1 MKEYDYEMLYGFTST
16 ITDVVAFIL
25 GLLAWFLAAFLTI
38 VTAMDVLFL
47 TYPIFQDYMIRKW
60 DHKKMNGIRLVSE
73 DARLSLEESHSSGE
87 HPLVLYLKKRIKTY
101 LFAATLLVIIITGGD
116 DLRMFIVDTLLRLFE
131 ALGIE
136 VGL

>member
-1 MKEYDYEMLYGFTST
+1 VKEYDYEMLYGFTST

>member
-16 ITDVVAFIL
+16 ITDVVAFVL

-60 DHKKMNGIRLVSE
+60 DHKKMNGIRIVSE

-101 LFAATLLVIIITGGD
+101 LFAATLLVIIVTGGD

>member
-16 ITDVVAFIL
+16 ITSVVAFIL

-116 DLRMFIVDTLLRLFE
+116 DLRMFIVGMLLRLFG
-131 ALGIE
+131 AFGIE

>member
-16 ITDVVAFIL
+16 ITNIVAFIL

-116 DLRMFIVDTLLRLFE
+116 DLRMFIVDMLLRLLG

-136 VGL
+136 VGM

>member
-16 ITDVVAFIL
+16 ITNVVAFIL

-47 TYPIFQDYMIRKW
+47 TYPIFQDYMIRKF

-116 DLRMFIVDTLLRLFE
+116 DLRMFIVDMLLRLLG

>member
-16 ITDVVAFIL
+16 ITNVVAFIL

-60 DHKKMNGIRLVSE
+60 YHKKMNGIRLVSE

-116 DLRMFIVDTLLRLFE
+116 DLRMFIVDMLLRLLG

>member
-16 ITDVVAFIL
+16 ITNVVAFIL

-116 DLRMFIVDTLLRLFE
+116 DLRMFIVDMLLRLLG

>member
-16 ITDVVAFIL
+16 ITNIVAFIL

-73 DARLSLEESHSSGE
+73 DARLSLDESHSSGE

-116 DLRMFIVDTLLRLFE
+116 DLRMFIVDMLLRLLG

>member
-16 ITDVVAFIL
+16 ITNVVAFIL

-116 DLRMFIVDTLLRLFE
+116 DLRMFIVDMLLRLLG

-136 VGL
+136 AGL

>member
-16 ITDVVAFIL
+16 ITNVVAFIL
-25 GLLAWFLAAFLTI
+25 GLLAWFLATFLTI

-116 DLRMFIVDTLLRLFE
+116 DLRMFIVDMLLRLLG

>member
-16 ITDVVAFIL
+16 ITNVVAFIL

-60 DHKKMNGIRLVSE
+60 DHKKMNGIRIVSE

-87 HPLVLYLKKRIKTY
+87 HPLVLYLKKRVKTY
-101 LFAATLLVIIITGGD
+101 LFAATLLVIIVTGGD
-116 DLRMFIVDTLLRLFE
+116 DLRMFIVDMLLRLFG

>member
-16 ITDVVAFIL
+16 ITNVVAFIL

-116 DLRMFIVDTLLRLFE
+116 DLRMFIVDMLLRLFG

>member
-60 DHKKMNGIRLVSE
+60 DHKKMDGIRIVSE

>member
-1 MKEYDYEMLYGFTST
+1 MTMRCSMGTST
-16 ITDVVAFIL
+16 ITNVVAFIL

-116 DLRMFIVDTLLRLFE
+116 DLRMFIVDMLLRLLG

>member
-16 ITDVVAFIL
+16 ITNVVAFIL

-60 DHKKMNGIRLVSE
+60 DHKKMNGIRFVSE

-116 DLRMFIVDTLLRLFE
+116 DLRMFIVDMLLRLLG

>member
-16 ITDVVAFIL
+16 ITNVVAFIL

-60 DHKKMNGIRLVSE
+60 DHKKMNGIRIVSE

-87 HPLVLYLKKRIKTY
+87 HPLVLYLKKRVKTY

-116 DLRMFIVDTLLRLFE
+116 DLRMFIVDMLLRLLG

>member
-1 MKEYDYEMLYGFTST
+1 MKEYDYEMLYG
-16 ITDVVAFIL
+16 ITVMITNVAAFIL

-60 DHKKMNGIRLVSE
+60 DHKKMDGIRLVSE

-116 DLRMFIVDTLLRLFE
+116 DLRMFIVDMLLRLFE